1 MGFPAAA
8 LLGLLLAA
16 PAPAAAPA
24 PPLQD
29 VEATPRIIVENPK
42 LDLGRVIVGQSA
54 EGTFRVRNLGA
65 APLRILNA
73 KPG

>member
-8 LLGLLLAA
+8 LLGFLLAA
-16 PAPAAAPA
+16 PAPVPA
-24 PPLQD
+24 QD
-29 VEATPRIIVENPK
+29 AEATPRIIVENPK
-42 LDLGRVIVGQSA
+42 LDLGRVIIGQTA

-65 APLRILNA
+65 APLRILTA